1 MKLNPQPKTMLRHV
15 LAVAMT
21 AALSLT
27 AALPLRAATLEP
39 AKALAA
45 KAPVAKAPATKPA
58 LQCLKD
64 LSAFHDQ
71 MRKDGYWRGAS
82 GYGFGDPM
90 YGYYYGGGMAASP
103 MSGANA
109 PGTAEYGR
117 ARPGYDVRTLLAAAQ
132 ILAQRGKQ
140 ASCEELLVETRE
152 TYNRYAAELRSGK
165 VPKYD
170 SESFRQAQLA
180 TAQPVTGQDV
190 SYSSDQLIGTEV
202 LNPKGEALGSV
213 DDMVHSPKTGQI
225 AYLVIARGGLFGIN
239 EKYVPVPWT
248 DFKATTGAKLLVLD
262 TTKDVMTAAPQV
274 KASRFTTNGDF
285 DKQSQQ
291 VDAYWSAHPAK

>member
-1 MKLNPQPKTMLRHV
+1 MEKIMKLNPQPKAMLRQV

-27 AALPLRAATLEP
+27 AAIPLRAATPEP
-39 AKALAA
+39 A
-45 KAPVAKAPATKPA
+45 KAPVAKSPATKPA
-58 LQCLKD
+58 QKCLTD
-64 LSAFHDQ
+64 LSAFHRQ
-71 MRKDGYWRGAS
+71 MQKDGYWVGGS
-82 GYGFGDPM
+82 VYGYG
-90 YGYYYGGGMAASP
+90 YGYYGYGTGMASP
-103 MSGANA
+103 MTGGNA
-109 PGTAEYGR
+109 PVGAEYRR
-117 ARPGYDVRTLLAAAQ
+117 ARPGYDVRTMLAAAQ

-140 ASCEELLVETRE
+140 AACEALLVETRE
-152 TYNRYAAELRSGK
+152 TYDRYAAELRSGNL
-165 VPKYD
+165 PRYD

-180 TAQPVTGQDV
+180 TAQPVAGQDV
-190 SYSSDQLIGTEV
+190 AYSSDQLIGTEV

-213 DDMVHSPKTGQI
+213 DDMVHSPKTGKI

-248 DFKATTGAKLLVLD
+248 DFKATTGAKLLVLN
-262 TTKDVMTAAPQV
+262 TTKDVMTAAPHI
-274 KASRFTTNGDF
+274 KANRFTTDGDF